1 MSVRRQEEG
10 GAGLTGEGQ
19 AGLAAHHR
27 AEGVGGQAL
36 VGPGVPLPAQP
47 ADPQVS
53 SGEAEVQARTE
64 DDLRAVQLPP
74 GTQHRK
80 NKINT

>member
-1 MSVRRQEEG
+1 MRRQEE
-10 GAGLTGEGQ
+10 GAGLTGEGE

-27 AEGVGGQAL
+27 AKGVGGQAL

-53 SGEAEVQARTE
+53 SGEAEVQPGAE
-64 DDLRAVQLPP
+64 DHLRAVQLPP
-74 GTQHRK
+74 GRPHG
-80 NKINT
+80 NKV